1 MIKKYNQIFVSFS
14 AVSGDVL
21 KPLLGAGAAECLLS
35 FAAKKGWFVLAFCC
49 CLSPSLPFAS
59 LVLVPLTAA
68 LISGTTGCIRSNNN
82 AIAVIITTLVY
93 W

>member
-1 MIKKYNQIFVSFS
+1 MIKKRKRIWVNLS
-14 AVSGDVL
+14 AVAGDAL
-21 KPLLGAGAAECLLS
+21 KPLLGAGPAGCLLS
-35 FAAKKGWFVLAFCC
+35 FAAKKGWFVLAFSC